1 MLLLALLLTR
11 SPYLAAQGSG
21 HLTVGSP
28 AKISGA
34 RNASVQTRIPV
45 TVDSGFHVN
54 SNPAAA
60 DYLIPLSVTWGATG
74 ALEAGKVTYPK
85 ATKEKVGDDMLTVY
99 TGSFDLIANFK
110 VSANAPAGPG
120 VAAGKLRYQACN
132 STTCFP
138 PKNVEISVPY
148 QIQ

>member
-1 MLLLALLLTR
+1 MLLTR
-11 SPYLAAQGSG
+11 LPYIAAQSNG

-34 RNASVQTRIPV
+34 RRESVQTKIPV
-45 TVDSGFHVN
+45 AIDAGFHVN
-54 SNPAAA
+54 SNKPL
-60 DYLIPLSVTWGATG
+60 DEYLIPLSVTWTAPG
-74 ALEAGKVTYPK
+74 ALEAGTVIYPK
-85 ATKEKVGDDMLTVY
+85 PVMEKVADKPLAVF
-99 TGSFDLIANFK
+99 TGKFDLIANFK

-120 VAAGKLRYQACN
+120 AAAGKLKYQACN

-138 PKNVEISVPY
+138 PKTVEISVPY